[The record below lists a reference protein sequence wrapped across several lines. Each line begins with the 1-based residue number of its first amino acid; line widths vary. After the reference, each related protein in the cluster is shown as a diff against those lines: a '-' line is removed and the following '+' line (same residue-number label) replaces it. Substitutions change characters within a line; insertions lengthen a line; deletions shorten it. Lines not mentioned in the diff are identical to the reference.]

1 MSLIHQ
7 ICSNLTSN
15 NSIKTLMEDFKSRFQ
30 PTKIK
35 YHLQRLLSNKVF
47 GKPSDIST
55 IHSFQLLCLSTIL
68 VIIFWQFIVSQRV
81 GFATSKTVHVNFA
94 YEIAYESPNNL
105 GVKILENQGVLGK
118 CQIWA
123 EAQPRAQSPI
133 QKLKLALALA
143 LIGLNLHKSI
153 YKIFLALVV

>member
-15 NSIKTLMEDFKSRFQ
+15 NSIKTLMEYFKSRFQ

-35 YHLQRLLSNKVF
+35 YDLQRLLPNKVF

>member
-15 NSIKTLMEDFKSRFQ
+15 NSIKTLMEYFKSRFQ

-35 YHLQRLLSNKVF
+35 YDLQRLLPNKVF

-94 YEIAYESPNNL
+94 CEIAYESPNNL

>member
-7 ICSNLTSN
+7 TCSNLTSN
-15 NSIKTLMEDFKSRFQ
+15 NSIKTLMEYFKSRFQ

-35 YHLQRLLSNKVF
+35 YHLQRLLPNKVF
-47 GKPSDIST
+47 GKPSLSWKPSDIST

-105 GVKILENQGVLGK
+105 GVKILENQGVIGK

-123 EAQPRAQSPI
+123 EAQPRAQSPF
-133 QKLKLALALA
+133 QKLKLALAD
-143 LIGLNLHKSI
+143 
-153 YKIFLALVV
+153 